1 MYAQHRFG
9 GHWTDTKLE
18 LVRKYLQAYT
28 RIFDKNP
35 KARKLHTIYLDAF
48 AGTGYR
54 TTQAQ
59 SNDSFLF
66 DLGEGENQTF
76 LKGSARIA
84 LEVEPPFKEYIFIER
99 DALYVRE
106 LENLRSEFLSRRPC
120 IRVENQE
127 ANSFLREW
135 VQRIDWRM
143 TRAVV
148 FLDPYGMQVDWQ
160 VIQAL
165 GKTKAIDIWL
175 LLPVGMAINRLLTK
189 AGPPPEKWAEALT
202 RIFGTEEWK
211 SAFYSRKKQQTLF
224 GEEEVHSKDTNFDA
238 IGKFFL
244 SRLQTAFVAV
254 APHPFVL
261 RNSRNN
267 PLYWLCFASGNP
279 KGAPTAVK
287 IAKDILKRS

>member
-1 MYAQHRFG
+1 MYTQHQFG
-9 GHWTDTKLE
+9 GQWTDTKLE

-28 RIFDKNP
+28 IIFDRNP
-35 KARKLHTIYLDAF
+35 RARKLYTIYVDAF

-54 TTQAQ
+54 MPRAQ
-59 SNDSFLF
+59 SSDNPLF
-66 DLGEGENQTF
+66 DLGEDENQAF

-99 DALYVRE
+99 DPLYVRE

-120 IRVENQE
+120 INIENSE
-127 ANSFLREW
+127 ANSFLHTW
-135 VQRIDWRM
+135 IQSVDWRT

-165 GKTKAIDIWL
+165 GKTKAIDLWL
-175 LLPVGMAINRLLTK
+175 LLPVGIAINRLLTK
-189 AGPPPEKWAEALT
+189 AGPPPPKWADALN
-202 RIFGTEEWK
+202 RIFGTDQWQ
-211 SAFYSRKKQQTLF
+211 SAFYSCEKRTTLF
-224 GEEEVHSKDTNFDA
+224 GEEEVHSKNTNFDA

-244 SRLQTAFVAV
+244 SRLQTVFTAV
-254 APHPFVL
+254 APRPFVL
-261 RNSRNN
+261 MNSRNI

-287 IAKDILKRS
+287 IAKDILEKR